1 MKGSIA
7 LFLCEPAWQSDCSG
21 CVDGELHLFKMTLEA
36 PQILR
41 EAVSHREEVISN
53 PCTHFPYL

>member
-21 CVDGELHLFKMTLEA
+21 CVDGQLHLFKMTLEA

-41 EAVSHREEVISN
+41 EAVSHREEVLSN
-53 PCTHFPYL
+53 